1 LIPVNDTTSSDTTS
15 SETTEE
21 VKGITYATI
30 SIMAVSAM
38 AGALVSVLRLSSPQS
53 FYFIVN
59 QLQLLMLLPLTGA
72 FIPKDII
79 DFLVGM
85 SFSNFNFDFISVDKI
100 PIFSHISE
108 KLGHDHDNEYLK
120 DIGVE
125 SGSTLV
131 NNLSLIFIYI
141 LLAFCHLL

>member
-1 LIPVNDTTSSDTTS
+1 M
-15 SETTEE
+15 
-21 VKGITYATI
+21 
-30 SIMAVSAM
+30 SIMAASAM
-38 AGALVSVLRLSSPQS
+38 VGALVSALRLSSPQS
-53 FYFIVN
+53 LYFIVN

-79 DFLVGM
+79 DFFVGM
-85 SFSNFNFDFISVDKI
+85 SFSNFNFDFIPVDKI
-100 PIFSHISE
+100 PIFSHIFE
-108 KLGHDHDNEYLK
+108 KLGYDHDSEYLK

-141 LLAFCHLL
+141 LLAFCHLI